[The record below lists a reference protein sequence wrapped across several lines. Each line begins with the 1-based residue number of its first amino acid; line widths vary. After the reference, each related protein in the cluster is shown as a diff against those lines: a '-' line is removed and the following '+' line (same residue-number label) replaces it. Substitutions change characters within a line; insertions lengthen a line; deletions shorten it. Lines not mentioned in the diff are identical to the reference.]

1 MFVPSLRDDASS
13 SPKQQTQIST
23 TAGWNL
29 TDLQGQLDIVQ
40 TDANAEKSKLLIFNL
55 EERQGDHL
63 YYWKTPAP
71 FLGNRLNSF
80 GSIIHYFVYYVPFES
95 AHGHS
100 TPIADLIIQ
109 SDQLTL
115 EYYSRLSFF
124 PRENIS
130 VAVPLKPSENWFD
143 ARTRRPVDKAVF
155 MRALADV
162 RRMLVRARYVQDQL
176 QSSIYGFHMETAWDS
191 AASTQID
198 KTSIALSPS
207 DRKRHLVEVCTCP
220 EHFGGNSCEQC
231 VKGYRRVDN
240 KLYDGTCKKCE
251 CQGHSESCDP
261 FTGHCLICQHNT
273 TGTRCEHCL
282 RGFYGNPSLGTHL
295 GQCRPCACPTV
306 THSRSAECTLSQL
319 VLDGVAAAGQD
330 DYVCTA
336 CETGYDGNKCESCA
350 DGFFGDPFADD
361 PSNACRP
368 CECNDNIDPAAIGN
382 CDRRSGEC
390 LRCVG
395 HTAGAQCEHC
405 LPNHWGSALL
415 HSCRLC
421 RCHHI
426 GALSPQCSN
435 ETGTCNCREGYT
447 GERCN
452 RCLLGHGDV
461 DNACPE
467 CRCSSTGSLG
477 IACDEVSGQCAC
489 KKGVYGKR
497 CDLCVPSYFNF
508 GPEGCEFCHCNQF
521 GAIPDKECHNVT
533 GECQCQPN
541 VGGLK
546 CEHCADGFFNLTS
559 GSGCKPCGCDP
570 QGSLEGEICD
580 AVTGQCRCKSGVT
593 GLKCDKC
600 EPNHYGFDSSGCKPC
615 RVCPAPGQV
624 CDPTSGDCVCP
635 PNTQG
640 EMCERCT
647 QNAWN
652 ATSGYHPYRG
662 CELCQCDG
670 VGADSQICDSRTGQ
684 CKCRAGYVGHRCDL
698 CEPGH
703 YSFPDCRPCECY
715 PAGTE
720 PSECRGSTCLCS
732 NEGQCKCKK
741 NVVGLKCEQCST
753 NAFNL
758 EAWNPQGC
766 IECFCSNKST
776 ICHQSLNVWHQIYA
790 PDRSVLFEAPFEMFD
805 QRHSLHILKEYP
817 SNYNSYPTNHTPL
830 YWPLPSSFKGD
841 KTGSYNGFLRFR
853 IRNDYNFRGRPNVQ
867 PDPHFFR
874 IFPQVLLVGNT
885 RIELEH
891 LPDKMGADEGRYK
904 IRLHESQWRNRISPQ
919 LPVSRK
925 QMMVALQQVQHIFVR
940 GTYNDMHRGDSISI
954 SEVSLD
960 ISDEARGAPGETV
973 ALGVEHCEHCQKGWA
988 GLSCQNPSAGF
999 FRLLHVDRFDHPDD
1013 IVLMGIA
1020 QPCACHGHSDIC
1032 DQETGHCHNCQHNT
1046 MGSHCEHCKD
1056 GFYGET
1062 LSASPEA
1069 CRRCACPLP
1078 DNSFSHT
1085 CRHKPSAGRGYI
1097 CDSCRPGYV
1106 GDYCENCESGYFGN
1120 PSIPGGFCALC
1131 ACHPH
1136 GSASAICHNVTGQC
1150 LCLDGVEGR
1159 DCSVCRPRHAF
1170 LNGVCTSCDRG
1181 CHQELMLK
1189 EDAMEQSLTSLRASV
1204 VGARPIPRKRLSNLI
1219 ASTQSL
1225 HSLLDGLGVGSDLSA
1240 ADGLIRD
1247 ELLIR
1252 EELGLEGQGRPLR
1265 QALSLEQEFQLVL
1278 ERNNHSLLRL
1288 NSAEQLLG
1296 DLRARVQSE
1305 NKRVVDIVNRL
1316 SRFTLQSRESAP
1328 GQLNYLLSQA
1338 HAQLNSTRERDSII
1352 EKRYNYAKTNAEEA
1366 NKLLKEIVARKLNRT
1381 SYEQLA
1387 EKQRTLQTLLRD
1399 FRNTLWDEA
1408 RIVGTE
1414 ARNGTQF
1421 AVKELGQLEKK
1432 VGECRAVG
1440 EEAEKEL
1447 ARGRQMVGTIEHNT
1461 QRIHE
1466 IGKEL
1471 AESLLPTL
1479 RAQRE
1484 EQLATANGE
1493 MEAVVELR
1501 RKHMAEAER
1510 HAADLE
1516 QQASKLKGRF
1526 QATKFFSMDALAASN
1541 AYNSIASAL
1550 RDAADAAAAA
1560 KRNAEESFEL
1570 VDPQSEGSLGHLT
1583 NGSAAKSA
1591 ELSAKL
1597 DSALEAI
1604 GIGER
1609 NAQQQKTLAELEDRI
1624 RMGQQNISWVR
1635 DIAQQL
1641 LEDHHDRINNIY
1653 ATVNEADASISEI
1666 ESAATEFNDAV
1677 SELKER
1683 TDSIQQLF
1691 TSSGIQEDIRNLTAS
1706 SEEVAEVESAMEQLK
1721 ERTDGQEAEF
1731 KQVSADLEVLKEK
1744 INEAREKASKIRI
1757 GVRSDQDSGCVR
1769 EYISPMRP
1777 SPSNTISLKYR
1788 PAMDSPDSLI
1798 LFTQVQGTRTQSSE
1812 FMAIELRQKKIHVK
1826 WDIGGGRREIFN
1838 TITGQTRISLGS
1850 SDARLTQQLD
1860 LATNR
1865 FLGTVG
1871 ELEVDGISVPLWVFA
1886 SSEGTCDGAAGPPFR
1901 AATGHMFRNGF
1912 AQVQMPMAERTNT
1925 MLSVQFSAYSP
1936 NGLLYMRASPS
1947 SGEFIAL
1954 ELNEGAVALKADF
1967 GPEAKIAI
1975 QSNGANYTDGRMHR
1989 VRVIRKDGEVHLQ
2002 IDPEGDHLSIT
2013 LSDSEALLNISEPD
2027 HFVGGV
2033 PPDFPRERFT
2043 QDHDIHFDGF
2053 FGCIQSVR
2061 PNPVSELDLENPE
2074 RAQRKDTDCIYRE
2087 ERLSTMER
2095 VIGFKGLNGGFLKS
2109 RGILLDTFSTFSFN
2123 LRTRREN
2130 ALLIYQSAELQRT
2143 EEAQKARRRRRRMMR
2158 KRAGSRNRRTH
2169 KRRRGAVMAEGVKGQ
2184 QSFLAIYLLEGR
2196 LSIHLAPDQQH
2207 SSKRPL
2213 IVSSQPYNDGLLHSV
2228 FLSRLGKEIQVRI
2241 DDREVLATVLDDDRP
2256 IGGTDWVMMLGGLPS
2271 RLKELA
2277 NRALDNELATVDPL
2291 DGCLSDFQH
2300 NYERLPI
2307 LLEAHRGAI
2316 LGSCPP
2322 EDGDL
2327 SNPGT
2332 APFSSASLP
2341 DAPSSSFSSSSF
2353 SSIDSSSS
2361 SSAVEMNEQK
2371 ETAGGEGRNFHH
2383 KKSRQLLEQATPRTT
2398 FAGHQLQS
2406 EAQNDHRSTQPQEF
2420 RLKPSEMAQ
2429 QPPQCFG
2436 SEPAQLGG
2444 FIENGNGIHFG
2455 LCQLLRNIRNA
2466 FQNSR
2471 RRRITFDLKGHEQP
2485 KTVEYRAKRLDDG
2498 QWHRVEL
2505 EKRAGQLSLGVD
2517 DMTAEKL
2524 ADSPNPK
2531 VMRRR
2536 MYVGGVISKHR
2547 RIFNDQLTGE
2557 ELAHAFSGCIR
2568 RFHVDGKEQNLMK
2581 HSRDLIP
2588 CADTPNVAYVH
2599 EGGHG
2604 TYESLNSHANKRGA
2618 KSVAAVADQIVEI
2631 SAFFRI
2637 LAERSADGGGE
2648 NVGKNRLL
2656 MALLFA
2662 SKDSYQTNRLL
2673 LGVNSASGA
2682 LSLSIHLS
2690 KWRVHLDALFDGSPP
2705 NGSLLSSSP
2714 SSAFSVPPLTLCAG
2728 HWGQVRLRLSPT
2740 LLALSLDG
2748 QSAELP
2754 VSFPLPALDNLRSLP
2769 VHLGGTT
2776 APVSVSLGVS
2786 SLNGCV
2792 KHFSMNGMPVNIV
2805 REKRIKAVAG
2815 RDFDFNPSSTS
2826 QTLGETKKATMFLP
2840 SSRLSSRPFLST
2852 SLLFFLLRN
2861 VRPDIPQHNETV
2873 FAPAPPSAEPTFS
2886 FRFLHFSVWAL
2897 PQWWLRSSNTS
2908 RVLAIIES
2916 FEADEMEMELELEED
2931 EERKGRLEKET
2942 KKCWQMVLWLFTNS
2956 PEQRT
2961 PSVRLVNI
2969 GGKQIRIR
2977 SIPECW
2983 ETTERGEGRRMDVE
2997 VEVSSDRLFVRAKN
3011 AVRYALPDS
3020 MDSPE
3025 LRVYFIRSDQR
3036 NGQLCQLKSE
3046 VEFRETSN
3054 FNVPSTTPVLPTLRR
3069 RPPQPSPAPASPP
3082 SQILPSIVRINHKWP
3097 YSRKSSK
3104 IPRRSTKSAQR
3115 LLSPSHYVS
3124 TGPSRLFIHQKPQLL
3139 SPPFEQFGEKR
3150 QAKTTDMNT
3159 AATYIDILLDRKLY
3173 EEVQRSRTNEINS
3186 SWSTAFFVFMLLIA
3200 FLISITGVFA
3210 LLVSVLLQWRPKA
3223 PKHSPHSIA
3232 TIHRQKMTSKP
3243 LHFKDGME
3251 CCELQLQRVLLITSN
3266 VGSLFGENTLEVQN
3280 YWLDQIAAIVSRSN
3294 PIFIALHLQE
3304 SGGKNYRQ
3312 HSREMSGLVDE
3323 LQKRPFLLYFLSIV
3337 ELEHSIIAGGGLNE
3351 NEFIRKEKFRQHFW
3365 PSFRWARKG
3374 FLHTRWKIGTRIL
3387 DFINIHLFH
3396 DDSNLNFFEN
3406 PTEYSGNRRKVLQ
3419 YTLDKFEEFNGGTL
3433 EGDSNCFLFGD
3444 FNFRLNL
3451 ASLVKKLTKQTSER
3465 EVVLQLDDNE
3475 SKGRDHSVS
3484 DSSSCG
3490 GNASPN
3496 VRTDDSE
3503 DSGLARTT
3511 LSRSTSSSEAEEIR
3525 SEGVTADASRMMRRK
3540 SSVIEYF
3547 KPMTRDLLSPKDG
3560 LSRANTN
3567 WVLRIGKKR
3576 FEYFDPDW
3584 LIGEWMSYRED
3595 DCEPKLYQL
3604 KECHI
3609 DFAPTYPWSEEPN
3622 CPPKFMNTRPPAWCD
3637 RVLFNKNALRNLIQR
3652 DPKVEYASFGR
3663 ERCIGDHK
3671 PVMLLFSLQ

>member
-1 MFVPSLRDDASS
+1 A
-13 SPKQQTQIST
+13 
-23 TAGWNL
+23 
-29 TDLQGQLDIVQ
+29 
-40 TDANAEKSKLLIFNL
+40 DANAEKSKLLIFSS

-63 YYWKTPAP
+63 YYWKAPAP

-100 TPIADLIIQ
+100 TPIADLIIH

-162 RRMLVRARYVQDQL
+162 RMMLVRARYVQDQL

-251 CQGHSESCDP
+251 CQGHSESCHP

-273 TGTRCEHCL
+273 TGARCEHCL

-306 THSRSAECTLSQL
+306 ANSRSAECTLSQL

-350 DGFFGDPFADD
+350 DGFFGNPFEDD
-361 PSNACRP
+361 PSSACRP

-395 HTAGAQCEHC
+395 HTAGAQCERC

-435 ETGTCNCREGYT
+435 ETGTCDCREGYT

-461 DNACPE
+461 DNGCPK

-541 VGGLK
+541 VEGLK
-546 CEHCADGFFNLTS
+546 CERCVGGFFNLTS

-703 YSFPDCRPCECY
+703 YSFPDCRRCECY

-753 NAFNL
+753 KAFRHENIPKHTHNDQSFFSL

-776 ICHQSLNVWHQIYA
+776 ICHQSSNVWQQIYA

-805 QRHSLHILKEYP
+805 RWHSLHILKEYP

-830 YWPLPSSFKGD
+830 YWPMPLSFKGD

-853 IRNDYNFRGRPNVQ
+853 IRNDYNFRGRTNVQ

-904 IRLHESQWRNRISPQ
+904 IRLHEGQWRNRISPQ

-925 QMMVALQQVQHIFVR
+925 QMMVALQQVQHIFIR
-940 GTYNDMHRGDSISI
+940 GTYNEMHRGDSISI

-960 ISDEARGAPGETV
+960 VSKEARGAHGETV
-973 ALGVEHCEHCQKGWA
+973 ALGVEHCEHCQKGWV
-988 GLSCQNPSAGF
+988 GLSCQNPSDGF
-999 FRLLHVDRFDHPDD
+999 FRLLQADRFDHPDD

-1020 QPCACHGHSDIC
+1020 QPCACHGHSDTC

-1056 GFYGET
+1056 GFYGEA

-1085 CRHKPSAGRGYI
+1085 CRHKASAGRGYI

-1106 GDYCENCESGYFGN
+1106 GDYCEN
-1120 PSIPGGFCALC
+1120 

-1204 VGARPIPRKRLSNLI
+1204 VGARPIPRKRLSNLV

-1240 ADGLIRD
+1240 AGGLIRD

-1252 EELGLEGQGRPLR
+1252 EELGLEGQSRPLR

-1278 ERNNHSLLRL
+1278 ERNNNSLLRL
-1288 NSAEQLLG
+1288 NSAEQRLG

-1305 NKRVVDIVNRL
+1305 NKR
-1316 SRFTLQSRESAP
+1316 
-1328 GQLNYLLSQA
+1328 
-1338 HAQLNSTRERDSII
+1338 
-1352 EKRYNYAKTNAEEA
+1352 
-1366 NKLLKEIVARKLNRT
+1366 
-1381 SYEQLA
+1381 
-1387 EKQRTLQTLLRD
+1387 
-1399 FRNTLWDEA
+1399 
-1408 RIVGTE
+1408 
-1414 ARNGTQF
+1414 
-1421 AVKELGQLEKK
+1421 
-1432 VGECRAVG
+1432 
-1440 EEAEKEL
+1440 
-1447 ARGRQMVGTIEHNT
+1447 
-1461 QRIHE
+1461 
-1466 IGKEL
+1466 
-1471 AESLLPTL
+1471 
-1479 RAQRE
+1479 
-1484 EQLATANGE
+1484 
-1493 MEAVVELR
+1493 
-1501 RKHMAEAER
+1501 
-1510 HAADLE
+1510 
-1516 QQASKLKGRF
+1516 
-1526 QATKFFSMDALAASN
+1526 
-1541 AYNSIASAL
+1541 
-1550 RDAADAAAAA
+1550 
-1560 KRNAEESFEL
+1560 
-1570 VDPQSEGSLGHLT
+1570 
-1583 NGSAAKSA
+1583 
-1591 ELSAKL
+1591 
-1597 DSALEAI
+1597 
-1604 GIGER
+1604 
-1609 NAQQQKTLAELEDRI
+1609 
-1624 RMGQQNISWVR
+1624 
-1635 DIAQQL
+1635 
-1641 LEDHHDRINNIY
+1641 
-1653 ATVNEADASISEI
+1653 
-1666 ESAATEFNDAV
+1666 
-1677 SELKER
+1677 
-1683 TDSIQQLF
+1683 
-1691 TSSGIQEDIRNLTAS
+1691 
-1706 SEEVAEVESAMEQLK
+1706 
-1721 ERTDGQEAEF
+1721 
-1731 KQVSADLEVLKEK
+1731 
-1744 INEAREKASKIRI
+1744 
-1757 GVRSDQDSGCVR
+1757 
-1769 EYISPMRP
+1769 
-1777 SPSNTISLKYR
+1777 
-1788 PAMDSPDSLI
+1788 
-1798 LFTQVQGTRTQSSE
+1798 
-1812 FMAIELRQKKIHVK
+1812 
-1826 WDIGGGRREIFN
+1826 IFN
-1838 TITGQTRISLGS
+1838 TVTGQTRISLGS
-1850 SDARLTQQLD
+1850 SDARLPQQLD

-1886 SSEGTCDGAAGPPFR
+1886 SSEGTCDGAAGPPIR

-1912 AQVQMPMAERTNT
+1912 AQVRMPMAERTNT

-2002 IDPEGDHLSIT
+2002 VDRPPVKLNSVIFVQIDPEGDHLSIT
-2013 LSDSEALLNISEPD
+2013 LADSESLLNISEPD

-2033 PPDFPRERFT
+2033 PPDFPRDRFT

-2061 PNPVSELDLENPE
+2061 PNQVSELDLENPE

-2087 ERLSTMER
+2087 ERLSIMEKETATDDAEE
-2095 VIGFKGLNGGFLKS
+2095 GGL
-2109 RGILLDTFSTFSFN
+2109 
-2123 LRTRREN
+2123 
-2130 ALLIYQSAELQRT
+2130 AQSPD
-2143 EEAQKARRRRRRMMR
+2143 AQKT
-2158 KRAGSRNRRTH
+2158 AGGG
-2169 KRRRGAVMAEGVKGQ
+2169 GAGGQKG
-2184 QSFLAIYLLEGR
+2184 A
-2196 LSIHLAPDQQH
+2196 A
-2207 SSKRPL
+2207 
-2213 IVSSQPYNDGLLHSV
+2213 
-2228 FLSRLGKEIQVRI
+2228 
-2241 DDREVLATVLDDDRP
+2241 
-2256 IGGTDWVMMLGGLPS
+2256 
-2271 RLKELA
+2271 ELA
-2277 NRALDNELATVDPL
+2277 NRALDNELATVDSL
-2291 DGCLSDFQH
+2291 DGCLSDFQI

-2316 LGSCPP
+2316 LGSCPL

-2327 SNPGT
+2327 PNSGT

-2341 DAPSSSFSSSSF
+2341 DALPSSSF
-2353 SSIDSSSS
+2353 SSIDSLSS

-2371 ETAGGEGRNFHH
+2371 ETAGGEGRHFHH

-2398 FAGHQLQS
+2398 FAGHQPQS

-2455 LCQLLRNIRNA
+2455 LGEYSHSRINFDQKPYPDYANFSVTFEMRSKTRGEGGLLWVWASYRN
-2466 FQNSR
+2466 FSR
-2471 RRRITFDLKGHEQP
+2471 YFVLRMDRHGFLQFDLKGHEQP

-2568 RFHVDGKEQNLMK
+2568 RFHVDGKEHNLMK

-2588 CADTPNVAYVH
+2588 CADTPNIAYVH

-2604 TYESLNSHANKRGA
+2604 TFDSLNSHANKRGP
-2618 KSVAAVADQIVEI
+2618 KSVAAGADQIVEI

-2690 KWRVHLDALFDGSPP
+2690 KWRVHLDVLFDGSPP

-2740 LLALSLDG
+2740 
-2748 QSAELP
+2748 
-2754 VSFPLPALDNLRSLP
+2754 
-2769 VHLGGTT
+2769 
-2776 APVSVSLGVS
+2776 
-2786 SLNGCV
+2786 
-2792 KHFSMNGMPVNIV
+2792 
-2805 REKRIKAVAG
+2805 
-2815 RDFDFNPSSTS
+2815 
-2826 QTLGETKKATMFLP
+2826 
-2840 SSRLSSRPFLST
+2840 
-2852 SLLFFLLRN
+2852 
-2861 VRPDIPQHNETV
+2861 
-2873 FAPAPPSAEPTFS
+2873 
-2886 FRFLHFSVWAL
+2886 
-2897 PQWWLRSSNTS
+2897 
-2908 RVLAIIES
+2908 
-2916 FEADEMEMELELEED
+2916 
-2931 EERKGRLEKET
+2931 
-2942 KKCWQMVLWLFTNS
+2942 
-2956 PEQRT
+2956 
-2961 PSVRLVNI
+2961 
-2969 GGKQIRIR
+2969 
-2977 SIPECW
+2977 
-2983 ETTERGEGRRMDVE
+2983 
-2997 VEVSSDRLFVRAKN
+2997 
-3011 AVRYALPDS
+3011 
-3020 MDSPE
+3020 
-3025 LRVYFIRSDQR
+3025 
-3036 NGQLCQLKSE
+3036 
-3046 VEFRETSN
+3046 
-3054 FNVPSTTPVLPTLRR
+3054 
-3069 RPPQPSPAPASPP
+3069 
-3082 SQILPSIVRINHKWP
+3082 
-3097 YSRKSSK
+3097 
-3104 IPRRSTKSAQR
+3104 
-3115 LLSPSHYVS
+3115 
-3124 TGPSRLFIHQKPQLL
+3124 
-3139 SPPFEQFGEKR
+3139 
-3150 QAKTTDMNT
+3150 
-3159 AATYIDILLDRKLY
+3159 
-3173 EEVQRSRTNEINS
+3173 
-3186 SWSTAFFVFMLLIA
+3186 
-3200 FLISITGVFA
+3200 
-3210 LLVSVLLQWRPKA
+3210 
-3223 PKHSPHSIA
+3223 
-3232 TIHRQKMTSKP
+3232 
-3243 LHFKDGME
+3243 
-3251 CCELQLQRVLLITSN
+3251 
-3266 VGSLFGENTLEVQN
+3266 
-3280 YWLDQIAAIVSRSN
+3280 
-3294 PIFIALHLQE
+3294 
-3304 SGGKNYRQ
+3304 
-3312 HSREMSGLVDE
+3312 
-3323 LQKRPFLLYFLSIV
+3323 
-3337 ELEHSIIAGGGLNE
+3337 
-3351 NEFIRKEKFRQHFW
+3351 FW
-3365 PSFRWARKG
+3365 
-3374 FLHTRWKIGTRIL
+3374 H
-3387 DFINIHLFH
+3387 
-3396 DDSNLNFFEN
+3396 
-3406 PTEYSGNRRKVLQ
+3406 
-3419 YTLDKFEEFNGGTL
+3419 
-3433 EGDSNCFLFGD
+3433 
-3444 FNFRLNL
+3444 FRLT
-3451 ASLVKKLTKQTSER
+3451 VK
-3465 EVVLQLDDNE
+3465 
-3475 SKGRDHSVS
+3475 G
-3484 DSSSCG
+3484 
-3490 GNASPN
+3490 
-3496 VRTDDSE
+3496 
-3503 DSGLARTT
+3503 
-3511 LSRSTSSSEAEEIR
+3511 
-3525 SEGVTADASRMMRRK
+3525 
-3540 SSVIEYF
+3540 
-3547 KPMTRDLLSPKDG
+3547 
-3560 LSRANTN
+3560 
-3567 WVLRIGKKR
+3567 
-3576 FEYFDPDW
+3576 
-3584 LIGEWMSYRED
+3584 
-3595 DCEPKLYQL
+3595 
-3604 KECHI
+3604 
-3609 DFAPTYPWSEEPN
+3609 PN
-3622 CPPKFMNTRPPAWCD
+3622 CPSLSLCRPWTIC
-3637 RVLFNKNALRNLIQR
+3637 ALCPSI
-3652 DPKVEYASFGR
+3652 
-3663 ERCIGDHK
+3663 
-3671 PVMLLFSLQ
+3671 